1 MKFSNELSQNEINFL
16 NESDMNKS
24 PNEENKNSLVNELID
39 KSSFSPNNESNNS
52 DDKKISKL
60 ANIIHFRKSNSF
72 PLIQKDCLHLSRIK
86 IKNKKSLS
94 DNDKNNIK
102 SQTSQISFGI
112 SSVEKKNEK
121 SKMSNVYYK
130 KINLIIFYSFCR
142 KVAL

>member
-16 NESDMNKS
+16 NESGMNKS

-39 KSSFSPNNESNNS
+39 KCSFSPNNESNNS

-60 ANIIHFRKSNSF
+60 ANIIHFRKSNSL
-72 PLIQKDCLHLSRIK
+72 PLIQKDCLHLSQIK
-86 IKNKKSLS
+86 IKNKKNLS
-94 DNDKNNIK
+94 DNDKSNIK
-102 SQTSQISFGI
+102 IEISFGI
-112 SSVEKKNEK
+112 SSAKKKNEK
-121 SKMSNVYYK
+121 SKMSNVYCK

>member
-24 PNEENKNSLVNELID
+24 PNEEYKNSLVNELID

-52 DDKKISKL
+52 DDKKIPEL
-60 ANIIHFRKSNSF
+60 ASMIHLRKSYSL
-72 PLIQKDCLHLSRIK
+72 PLIQKDCLHLSQIK
-86 IKNKKSLS
+86 IKNKKNLS
-94 DNDKNNIK
+94 DNDKSNIK
-102 SQTSQISFGI
+102 SEISFEI

-121 SKMSNVYYK
+121 SKMSNVYCK

>member
-1 MKFSNELSQNEINFL
+1 
-16 NESDMNKS
+16 MNKS
-24 PNEENKNSLVNELID
+24 PNEGNKNSLVNELMD
-39 KSSFSPNNESNNS
+39 KYSFFPNNERNNS
-52 DDKKISKL
+52 DDKKIPEL
-60 ANIIHFRKSNSF
+60 ASMIHLRKSYSL
-72 PLIQKDCLHLSRIK
+72 PLIQKDCLHLSQIK

-121 SKMSNVYYK
+121 SKMSNVYCK

>member
-1 MKFSNELSQNEINFL
+1 MKFTNELSQNEINFL
-16 NESDMNKS
+16 NENDMNKS
-24 PNEENKNSLVNELID
+24 PNEGNKNSLVNELMD

-72 PLIQKDCLHLSRIK
+72 PLIQKDCLHLSQIK

-94 DNDKNNIK
+94 DNDKSNIK
-102 SQTSQISFGI
+102 SEISFEI

-121 SKMSNVYYK
+121 SKMSNVYCK
-130 KINLIIFYSFCR
+130 KNNLIIFYSFCR
-142 KVAL
+142 KVEL

>member
-72 PLIQKDCLHLSRIK
+72 PLIQKDCLHLSQIK

-102 SQTSQISFGI
+102 SQTSQISFGL

-121 SKMSNVYYK
+121 SKMSNVYCK

-142 KVAL
+142 KVTL

>member
-1 MKFSNELSQNEINFL
+1 
-16 NESDMNKS
+16 MNKS
-24 PNEENKNSLVNELID
+24 PNEGNKNSLVNELMD
-39 KSSFSPNNESNNS
+39 KYSFFPNNERNNS
-52 DDKKISKL
+52 DDKKIPEL
-60 ANIIHFRKSNSF
+60 ASMIHLRKSYSL
-72 PLIQKDCLHLSRIK
+72 PLIQKDCLHLSQIK

-102 SQTSQISFGI
+102 SQTSQISFGL

-142 KVAL
+142 KVTL

>member
-1 MKFSNELSQNEINFL
+1 M
-16 NESDMNKS
+16 D
-24 PNEENKNSLVNELID
+24 ELID

-72 PLIQKDCLHLSRIK
+72 PLIQKDCLHLSQIK

-121 SKMSNVYYK
+121 SKMSNVYCK

>member
-24 PNEENKNSLVNELID
+24 PNEENKNSLVDELID

-72 PLIQKDCLHLSRIK
+72 PLIQKDCLHLSQIK

-102 SQTSQISFGI
+102 SETSFGI
-112 SSVEKKNEK
+112 SSMEKKNEK
-121 SKMSNVYYK
+121 SKMSNVYCK

>member
-24 PNEENKNSLVNELID
+24 PNEENKNSLVDELID

-72 PLIQKDCLHLSRIK
+72 PLIQKDCLHLSQIK
-86 IKNKKSLS
+86 IKNKKNLS
-94 DNDKNNIK
+94 DNDKSNIK
-102 SQTSQISFGI
+102 IEISFGI
-112 SSVEKKNEK
+112 SSAKKKNEK
-121 SKMSNVYYK
+121 SKMSNVYCK

>member
-1 MKFSNELSQNEINFL
+1 MKFPNELSQNEINFL
-16 NESDMNKS
+16 NESDINKS
-24 PNEENKNSLVNELID
+24 PNEENKNSLVDELID

-72 PLIQKDCLHLSRIK
+72 PLIQKDWLHLSQIK

-102 SQTSQISFGI
+102 SQTSQISFGL
-112 SSVEKKNEK
+112 SRVEKKNEK
-121 SKMSNVYYK
+121 FKMSNVYCK

>member
-24 PNEENKNSLVNELID
+24 PNEENKNSLVNELMD

-72 PLIQKDCLHLSRIK
+72 PLIQKDCLHLSQIK

-102 SQTSQISFGI
+102 SETSFGI
-112 SSVEKKNEK
+112 SSMEKKNEK
-121 SKMSNVYYK
+121 SKMSNVYCK

-142 KVAL
+142 KVTL

>member
-1 MKFSNELSQNEINFL
+1 
-16 NESDMNKS
+16 MNKS
-24 PNEENKNSLVNELID
+24 PNEGNKNSLVNELMD
-39 KSSFSPNNESNNS
+39 KYSFFPNNERNNS
-52 DDKKISKL
+52 DDKKIPEL
-60 ANIIHFRKSNSF
+60 ASMIHLRKSYSL
-72 PLIQKDCLHLSRIK
+72 PLIQKDCLHLSQIK

-102 SQTSQISFGI
+102 SETSFGI

-121 SKMSNVYYK
+121 SKMSNVYCK

>member
-72 PLIQKDCLHLSRIK
+72 PLIQKDWLHLSQIK

-102 SQTSQISFGI
+102 SETSFGI

-121 SKMSNVYYK
+121 SKMSNVYCK
-130 KINLIIFYSFCR
+130 KINLIIFYNFCR

>member
-1 MKFSNELSQNEINFL
+1 M
-16 NESDMNKS
+16 
-24 PNEENKNSLVNELID
+24 D

-72 PLIQKDCLHLSRIK
+72 PLIQKDWLHLSQIK

-102 SQTSQISFGI
+102 SQTSQISFGL

-121 SKMSNVYYK
+121 SKMSNVYCK